1 MSQGFTPV
9 NGGSASQ
16 VEDAPRARRRSPKP
30 KDLAR
35 MQKKVKALK
44 ESFAR
49 DGDLAMPQGIT
60 TRNAVI
66 ANILE
71 NGVPE
76 AQSHEKRSWTAD
88 EKDFV
93 WHALDWD
100 HGVIAAYLGR
110 TELACRLR
118 RHRVVKERRS
128 RTQRGTRATQ
138 NAALQLSAPAA
149 GPSRSIA
156 APGASQESEHL
167 VQMSREELPR
177 WRSWSPLP
185 PIGSP
190 CDPEHSE
197 RQNVKPAPMEP
208 PAKTTF
214 DMQAAATKGSA
225 PANHVTRAS
234 GLDILAEAAAQLAR
248 ADNIDSEHD
257 ID

>member
-1 MSQGFTPV
+1 
-9 NGGSASQ
+9 
-16 VEDAPRARRRSPKP
+16 
-30 KDLAR
+30 
-35 MQKKVKALK
+35 MQKKVEALK
-44 ESFAR
+44 ESLAR

-60 TRNAVI
+60 TQNAVI

-76 AQSHEKRSWTAD
+76 AQSHERRSWTAD
-88 EKDFV
+88 EKNFV

-118 RHRVVKERRS
+118 RHRVVKVKRS

-138 NAALQLSAPAA
+138 NAALQLPAPIA

-156 APGASQESEHL
+156 APDASQEFEQL

-177 WRSWSPLP
+177 WRSWSPIP
-185 PIGSP
+185 PVGSP
-190 CDPEHSE
+190 CDPEHAE
-197 RQNVKPAPMEP
+197 RQNVRPAPMEP
-208 PAKTTF
+208 PTRTTL
-214 DMQAAATKGSA
+214 DMQAAATRGSA

-234 GLDILAEAAAQLAR
+234 GLDILADAAAQVAH
-248 ADNIDSEHD
+248 ADDVDSEHD
-257 ID
+257 VV